1 MTFGLTKGQKLRYVI
16 SHKLGQSK
24 DLFVILGQ
32 CAFATLDVI
41 AFPHFSKHFLIVLS
55 VHQFILCLLC
65 PYGNSYFEI
74 FALSYWYRKCL
85 MKFKKQKIL
94 DVFFIKRFL
103 VIEQKTY
110 FE

>member
-41 AFPHFSKHFLIVLS
+41 AFPHFSKHFSSVLS

-65 PYGNSYFEI
+65 PYGNSYFKI

-94 DVFFIKRFL
+94 DVFFHKKIFGNRTKNIF
-103 VIEQKTY
+103 
-110 FE
+110 